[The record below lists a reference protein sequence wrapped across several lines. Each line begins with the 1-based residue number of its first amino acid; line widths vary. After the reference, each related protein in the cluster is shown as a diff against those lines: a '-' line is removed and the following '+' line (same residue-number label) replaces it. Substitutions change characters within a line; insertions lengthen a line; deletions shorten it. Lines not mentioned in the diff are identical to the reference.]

1 MTNFFDAH
9 VLITGAACGLGR
21 LMALDAVRRKAR
33 VALLDRD
40 PEGLDRVCAELRL
53 LGGDVSAFVVDLAD
67 RAALQAVCA
76 QVLATRGGVDI
87 LINNAGIVSG
97 QPLLETSDEAI
108 ERTFQV
114 NTLAHFWTV
123 RAFLPGMLA
132 RGTGHIVTLASVA
145 GLAGTSRLS
154 DYCASKFAAVGFD
167 ESLRVEL
174 KRLGSPVRTTV
185 VCPFFIDT
193 GMFDGASTRFP
204 WLLPILQPDY
214 VVRRIMKAVEGN
226 RSRLVLPRF
235 ILALPVARALPPWLF
250 DVVLRVLGVNR
261 SMDHFRGRQRDQTEK
276 GLLPPMNT
284 DKS

>member
-1 MTNFFDAH
+1 MTQFCDSH
-9 VLITGAACGLGR
+9 VLITGAAHGLGR
-21 LMALDAVRRKAR
+21 LMAIDAVGRKAR
-33 VALLDRD
+33 VTLLDRD
-40 PEGLDRVCAELRL
+40 AEGLERACVELRQ
-53 LGGDVSAFVVDLAD
+53 LGGDAQSFVVDLAD
-67 RAALQAVCA
+67 RAALQAVCSRV
-76 QVLATRGGVDI
+76 QATRGEVDI
-87 LINNAGIVSG
+87 LVNNAGIVSG
-97 QPLLETSDEAI
+97 KTLLECSDEAI
-108 ERTFQV
+108 VRTFQV

>member
-1 MTNFFDAH
+1 MTEFSGSH
-9 VLITGAACGLGR
+9 VLITGAASGLGR
-21 LMALDAVRRKAR
+21 LMALDAVRRQAR
-33 VALLDRD
+33 VTLLDRD
-40 PEGLDRVCAELRL
+40 AEGLARVRAELQA
-53 LGGDVSAFVVDLAD
+53 LGGDAQSFVVDLAD

-76 QVLATRGGVDI
+76 QVQAGGGVDI

-97 QPLLETSDEAI
+97 RTLLECSDEAI

-132 RGTGHIVTLASVA
+132 RGKGHIVTVASVA

-174 KRLGSPVRTTV
+174 KRLGSPVRTTI
-185 VCPFFIDT
+185 VCPYFIDT
-193 GMFDGASTRFP
+193 GMFDGARTRFP

-214 VVRRIMKAVEGN
+214 VVRRIMQAVEKN
-226 RSRLVLPRF
+226 RSRLILPRF
-235 ILALPVARALPPWLF
+235 VLALPVARVLPTWLF
-250 DVVLRVLGVNR
+250 DAVLSSLGINR
-261 SMDHFRGRQRDQTEK
+261 SMDHFRGRH
-276 GLLPPMNT
+276 
-284 DKS
+284 